1 MGVGGGFPPEPPG
14 RAGAGVSSH
23 PRYPS
28 GTHRSC
34 CRGGDTARVP
44 PWGMGSPA
52 PHPCGPPP
60 AGKVLGIN
68 NAHCFPLMNI
78 TDLPGR
84 QLRAPAGGAGAS
96 PAFPRP
102 GTPLPSPDVPGVP
115 AAARQS
121 EGLAAAFTPLPPWV
135 SLGSWS
141 KTRGKLGGVQGLGVS
156 PGGSLP
162 LLTSPLYPRTGSGCG
177 GRWVG
182 SCWERN
188 ALSPEDARS
197 SPARQRCRVTPVP
210 GPQQCPLP
218 TEGPGDTPGLGLG
231 LSPEQGPTGQGSVSG
246 GCSPIEAYSRTQE
259 VPAHPQRHKDVPE
272 PGDGHVPA
280 AHAPH
285 HGGGAGGMPSSC
297 HGHALPRKGSPA
309 SPHRPASTISNK
321 PTS

>member
-1 MGVGGGFPPEPPG
+1 MRPASGSRRPDSGTARGWHRLGVGGGSPSSR
-14 RAGAGVSSH
+14 RAGLGPGSPPTPGIPRGPTGPAAAGVT
-23 PRYPS
+23 PL
-28 GTHRSC
+28 
-34 CRGGDTARVP
+34 
-44 PWGMGSPA
+44 GSPRGVWGHL
-52 PHPCGPPP
+52 HPTPAAPPP

-162 LLTSPLYPRTGSGCG
+162 LLTSPPVSSHGVWLRGEMGRFVLGEKPSQPRGCSEQTGPAEMQGDP
-177 GRWVG
+177 
-182 SCWERN
+182 
-188 ALSPEDARS
+188 SPWPTAM
-197 SPARQRCRVTPVP
+197 SPAR
-210 GPQQCPLP
+210 
-218 TEGPGDTPGLGLG
+218 
-231 LSPEQGPTGQGSVSG
+231 G
-246 GCSPIEAYSRTQE
+246 GARG
-259 VPAHPQRHKDVPE
+259 HPRAGVRPE
-272 PGDGHVPA
+272 P
-280 AHAPH
+280 
-285 HGGGAGGMPSSC
+285 
-297 HGHALPRKGSPA
+297 
-309 SPHRPASTISNK
+309 
-321 PTS
+321 